1 VDSLTQIVLGAAVA
15 EAVAGKEMGNKAA
28 FCGAIAGTIPDLDVF
43 LTRLYHP
50 VDAAL
55 VHRGFSHSILFAVL
69 MGPLLGYIVFR
80 LYKRRYELNLW
91 IKLFFLGIITHPMLD
106 MFTNY
111 GTEFLWPINWRIT
124 FNSVFVIDPL
134 YTVPFMILLIIALFM
149 KRDNPKRYRINM
161 AGIYYSTGYLLYG
174 VVVKLFILGN
184 ATNYFA
190 ENDLQTRNA
199 MVTPMPLTSFYWMML
214 AEDDTNYYVGYKSLF
229 YEFEPGDIDT
239 VPKRKKALM
248 DLKWS
253 GKDYS
258 NKLAFISN
266 GYYTTEQRGD
276 TLNFYDLRFGVVSKM
291 TDGKIKTPLMGY
303 GMVIDNGT
311 VQKTIRSNRSDLMK
325 HLNFGAYL
333 TKIFKHE

>member
-1 VDSLTQIVLGAAVA
+1 MDSLTQIVLGAAVA
-15 EAVAGKEMGNKAA
+15 EAVAGKKMGNKAA
-28 FCGAIAGTIPDLDVF
+28 FWGAIAGTIPDLDVF

-69 MGPLLGYIVFR
+69 MGPLLGLIVFR

-134 YTVPFMILLIIALFM
+134 YTVPFMICLIIALFL

-161 AGIYYSTGYLLYG
+161 AGIYYSSAYLLYG
-174 VVVKLFILGN
+174 VIIKLFILGN
-184 ATNYFA
+184 ANTYFA
-190 ENDLQTRNA
+190 ENDLNTRNA

-229 YEFEPGDIDT
+229 YTFDPKDIDT
-239 VPKRKKALM
+239 VPKRKQALQN
-248 DLKWS
+248 LTWP
-253 GKDYS
+253 GKNYS
-258 NKLAFISN
+258 SKLAFITN
-266 GYYTTEQRGD
+266 GYYTTEQKGD
-276 TLNFYDLRFGVVSKM
+276 TLFCYDLRFGLVSQM
-291 TDGKIKTPLMGY
+291 TNGKIRSPLMGY

-311 VQKTIRSNRSDLMK
+311 VQKTMRTNRSDLMK
-325 HLNFGAYL
+325 HLNFDAYL
-333 TKIFKHE
+333 TKIFKNE

>member
-1 VDSLTQIVLGAAVA
+1 MDSLTQIVLGAAVA
-15 EAVAGKEMGNKAA
+15 EAVAGKKMGNKAA
-28 FCGAIAGTIPDLDVF
+28 FWGAIAGTIPDLDVF

-69 MGPLLGYIVFR
+69 MGPLLGLIVFR

-134 YTVPFMILLIIALFM
+134 YTVPFMICLIIALLL

-161 AGIYYSTGYLLYG
+161 AGIYYSSAYLLYG
-174 VVVKLFILGN
+174 VIIKLFILGN
-184 ATNYFA
+184 ANNYFA
-190 ENDLQTRNA
+190 ENDLKTRNA

-229 YEFEPGDIDT
+229 YEFQSADIDT
-239 VPKRKKALM
+239 VPKRKKALY
-248 DLKWS
+248 DLKWP
-253 GKDYS
+253 GKNYS
-258 NKLAFISN
+258 SKLDFIAN
-266 GYYTTEQRGD
+266 GYYTTELKGD

-291 TDGKIKTPLMGY
+291 TDGKIRTPLMGY

-325 HLNFGAYL
+325 HLNFGAYI